1 MNLTSGFPARADRRA
16 TALRR
21 FVTAIEPWYNWG
33 EIHVE
38 RMQELRLAD
47 GGHVQAGGEGPVHF
61 VELQWFGI
69 HLALQFGRTPKA
81 VR

>member
-1 MNLTSGFPARADRRA
+1 MTLTSGFPSHVNRRV

-21 FVTAIEPWYNWG
+21 VVTAIEPWYNWG

-47 GGHVQAGGEGPVHF
+47 GSHVQAGGEGPVRF
-61 VELQWFGI
+61 VEVQWFGI